1 MHSVVHQDLICAFT
15 GLSLHTVHETT
26 SENDDLLA
34 EDYAG
39 VAVSSDDAV
48 IGAVVYLLPV
58 GFVGAGGESGDLV
71 VAFVVLA
78 TDEVAIVIDAFECG
92 VFSRCW
98 DPPLRINHNY
108 LRIKRLPLLHPLHIS
123 LQPTR
128 QTLSQLIPRNIIRWL
143 CLKLLRPINILF
155 HRR

>member
-1 MHSVVHQDLICAFT
+1 MNKLLTHYRRAMITPRHDINSLCQYWIIRIMHSVVHQDLICAFT

-58 GFVGAGGESGDLV
+58 GFVCACHESCDLV
-71 VAFVVLA
+71 V
-78 TDEVAIVIDAFECG
+78 TYVI
-92 VFSRCW
+92 
-98 DPPLRINHNY
+98 LTTN
-108 LRIKRLPLLHPLHIS
+108 
-123 LQPTR
+123 
-128 QTLSQLIPRNIIRWL
+128 
-143 CLKLLRPINILF
+143 
-155 HRR
+155 